1 MLGECFRLDRPGVSS
16 LTSIS
21 SLCTLAS
28 ELVFQPDH
36 PLVSTLVKRVL
47 VHAATERLMILWA
60 MERGVPSG
68 FDAAVVAGKGRA
80 VPLEVSFEA
89 ASIAFSIFVLQS
101 RLVRRVPVT
110 SAGVGFLEGII
121 PMPEF
126 TEAIFVRV
134 LEVREPF
141 EEILPEFPVV
151 DVGDRSRSDSLRWYS
166 RSCS

>member
-1 MLGECFRLDRPGVSS
+1 
-16 LTSIS
+16 
-21 SLCTLAS
+21 
-28 ELVFQPDH
+28 
-36 PLVSTLVKRVL
+36 
-47 VHAATERLMILWA
+47 
-60 MERGVPSG
+60 MERGMSGG

-89 ASIAFSIFVLQS
+89 ASIALSVFVLQS
-101 RLVRRVPVT
+101 RLVRRVPVV
-110 SAGVGFLEGII
+110 SAGIGFLKGVI

-126 TEAIFVRV
+126 VETIFVRV

-166 RSCS
+166 RSCL